1 MSDMKLQAAVRFKHS
16 SGHTAR
22 EISLDFLESVLDTP
36 DEMDCFDEEA
46 RTLEG
51 FNYEPSKHGGW
62 TLHRIGDDLYLTKM
76 LEEEYAASDVDVS
89 VTSETL
95 AEIVEEARGRFFYG
109 GEVPPY
115 TVRVLYQYTGGCAGL
130 SEIV

>member
-16 SGHTAR
+16 SGHPTR
-22 EISLDFLESVLDTP
+22 LSLDFLESVLDTP
-36 DEMDCFDEEA
+36 DGMDCFDEET

-51 FNYEPSKHGGW
+51 FFFEPSKHGGW
-62 TLHRIGDDLYLTKM
+62 TLHLIGTDLYLTKM
-76 LEEEYAASDVDVS
+76 LEEEYAATDVDFS
-89 VTSETL
+89 LTQATL
-95 AEIVEEARGRFFYG
+95 AGVVEEAREKFFYR

-130 SEIV
+130 SEFV